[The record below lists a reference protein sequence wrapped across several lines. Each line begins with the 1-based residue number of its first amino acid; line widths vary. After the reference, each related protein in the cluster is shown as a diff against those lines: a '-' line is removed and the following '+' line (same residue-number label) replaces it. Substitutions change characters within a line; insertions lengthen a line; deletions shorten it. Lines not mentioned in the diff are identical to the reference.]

1 MLPTIPCTDFL
12 HLVLFECE
20 ACPDPV
26 AAYMIRQAAIT
37 FAEVSKTWR
46 HTGSMAIASNNETI
60 VAPDHTAIHTIE
72 EATLNGQ
79 KLTPVA
85 FLASE
90 PTQLTG
96 LSPTGAAAEITQ
108 VEPDKVQL
116 NPFQTGTLRFSLTLK
131 PTRAR
136 LLGTFPGDPL
146 RDAHD
151 VLPAYMFSQH
161 AQTIAR
167 GALAKILML
176 PNQPFTNPQTAMGYN
191 AAFMAACSDAQNDAR
206 MGQQRAP
213 RRNRIDWF

>member
-12 HLVLFECE
+12 HLVIPECE

-26 AAYMIRQAAIT
+26 AAYMVRQAAIQ
-37 FAEVSKTWR
+37 FAEISKTWR
-46 HTGSMAIASNNETI
+46 HTGSMAIAANNETL

-79 KLTPVA
+79 PLTPVA

-96 LSPTGAAAEITQ
+96 ASPTGAAAEITQ

-116 NPFQTGTLRFSLTLK
+116 NPFQAGTLRYAITLK

-151 VLPAYMFSQH
+151 VLPAYMFNQH
-161 AQTIAR
+161 AQTIAW

-176 PNQPFTNPQTAMGYN
+176 PKQPFSDPQRAQMY
-191 AAFMAACSDAQNDAR
+191 AASFNTACSDAQADAR

-213 RRNRIDWF
+213 RRNRIHWD